1 MLRYGAMH
9 AEYYGLLFGRK
20 IRPAHGAL
28 HALNAHM
35 GPVNHLRHDD
45 RMVSRRSDHGDI
57 IGRPL
62 RSNFFCAG
70 VTNAP
75 ACALMYVDVARTAP
89 RTRLIWSHGAIPS
102 VSRHY
107 GQSGRWT
114 SLLTHFL
121 MHAPRASPSL

>member
-28 HALNAHM
+28 HVLDAHM

-45 RMVSRRSDHGDI
+45 RIVSRRSENGDI
-57 IGRPL
+57 IGRPRRPL

-70 VTNAP
+70 VTN
-75 ACALMYVDVARTAP
+75 P
-89 RTRLIWSHGAIPS
+89 RH
-102 VSRHY
+102 VH
-107 GQSGRWT
+107 
-114 SLLTHFL
+114 
-121 MHAPRASPSL
+121 